1 MGLMSWLRG
10 GRSTSG
16 AVPVAAEGARTP
28 APRDDRVDVLR
39 LVPVQRTLAGQELV
53 TDPSGFEQSL
63 STRRDTALGTPLG
76 HLVIPDAPA
85 GLVHGLTAPVPVGP
99 RPSPTAQ
106 RSVEMPMRAATVPVQ
121 RVYAGGAP
129 AMTSAG
135 ERAVAGLPVHRLVGE
150 QPLVPQSVIPPPG
163 DAGTAGSGAVQPGVE
178 PPAAEPARR
187 APGLGAPLAGLP
199 PTAQRSAAASVPGSG
214 GGSGGG
220 AGSEGGAAAV
230 PVSRSAEDG
239 PGLPEVAA
247 PAVPAEGPE
256 PPSVG
261 TDMSG
266 PTAPLLGDDPLVGA
280 VSVSVSGAVSGAAP
294 GGFGGSGGFG
304 GEAAGAAVQRSTGT
318 PGASGDP
325 VAPGPPHSLPTAPLL
340 GDRPLTLRTT
350 AGSEGGEAPIGPVV
364 QRSPERPS
372 GAVAGAGPL
381 GVPDAVPVR
390 WTTAGTGT
398 GAGTGA
404 GTGTGTGAG
413 TYAGAPSVQRTVVA
427 SPGAPP
433 TASRLPVQR
442 RTGQRPPGGGSRSA
456 FPTAGAFAVAAG
468 VAQRMPD
475 GSVVFGPPSATS
487 ASPPSGT
494 ARPVVQRDAEITE
507 EPPPPDPVPDTA
519 TEPDA
524 EPDSES
530 SPGDAAGAPASRAGG
545 GGAPGQAG
553 APPVTDEL
561 VRALYAPLSRLL
573 KADLRLERER
583 AGFLINTRH

>member
-16 AVPVAAEGARTP
+16 AVPVAAEDVRTP
-28 APRDDRVDVLR
+28 APREDRVDVRR
-39 LVPVQRTLAGQELV
+39 LVPMQRTLAGQELV

-76 HLVIPDAPA
+76 HLVSPDAPA
-85 GLVHGLTAPVPVGP
+85 GLVHGLTAPVPVSP
-99 RPSPTAQ
+99 RPSPTAAQ
-106 RSVEMPMRAATVPVQ
+106 RSVEMPMRVETVPVQ

-135 ERAVAGLPVHRLVGE
+135 ERAVADLPVHRLVGE

-163 DAGTAGSGAVQPGVE
+163 DAGTAGSGAVQRGVE

-239 PGLPEVAA
+239 PGLPEVAV
-247 PAVPAEGPE
+247 PAVPDEGPR
-256 PPSVG
+256 PPSAG
-261 TDMSG
+261 TDVSG
-266 PTAPLLGDDPLVGA
+266 PAAPLLGDDPLVGA
-280 VSVSVSGAVSGAAP
+280 VSVSGAVSGAAP
-294 GGFGGSGGFG
+294 GGSGGLGGLG
-304 GEAAGAAVQRSTGT
+304 GEAAGAAVQRSTGI

-350 AGSEGGEAPIGPVV
+350 AGPEGAEAPIGPVV
-364 QRSPERPS
+364 QRSPEEPS
-372 GAVAGAGPL
+372 GGVAGTGPGAGPGPGPV

-398 GAGTGA
+398 GAA
-404 GTGTGTGAG
+404 

-427 SPGAPP
+427 SPGVPP

-475 GSVVFGPPSATS
+475 GSVVFGPPSVTS

-507 EPPPPDPVPDTA
+507 EPPPPDPVPDAA

-530 SPGDAAGAPASRAGG
+530 SSGDAAGAPASRAGG